1 MEKNKIYI
9 IVMLFMFF
17 VTQAFAQGNK
27 KVNGQVTDE
36 KGSPLSGA
44 FVTGDEGDV
53 YTSTDKEGR
62 FTLEVL
68 LSDIVFIE
76 KDGYNSK
83 QVSVKGLSNNIII
96 PLSKPDFLMTEK
108 DMLQLP
114 FRQLAKKRST
124 GSAIKVDVE
133 EQRKYDATFD
143 LNGALNGRVPG
154 VYGSSDIWG
163 LGGAVIVVDGV
174 PRTDNYDINL
184 LEVESI
190 TVLKDPVSRSMYGAL
205 GDKGVIMVTTKRGKA
220 YKKVMN
226 FQAQMGVSQPINN
239 TYPKY
244 MNSADYL
251 QTLRGLYPTD
261 SAYSVRKIA
270 DTRNGVNPAINPNND
285 FYSSEFLKSQTQS
298 QSFRA
303 ESSGGN
309 KMAQYYLNVGWQH
322 NNGWQKLNSETTD
335 KLNIRGNVDYQL
347 SDNFKMTLDAGA
359 LVNIM
364 KSANISDYWS
374 IASTVLP
381 NAYPLYWDPATIT
394 STAKRDSILK
404 TAVLLP
410 NGMLVG
416 GNPTYPTNFY
426 GNIFKKGK
434 QVTYERNLQVNVG
447 AEWDLKFLL
456 PGLKAKGY
464 LALDAY
470 NTLSKEQNATYVSY
484 NPTSI
489 KSKLD
494 GSDSIINVTTIG
506 IDKKASNYA
515 AVAAEMYFHR
525 RIAAYGS
532 LAYDQSFD
540 KTDVSLLAV
549 AYRDQLALKE
559 SKQEQRNLTFGFNGN
574 VMQDKK
580 YLLDFSLSLLGS
592 QKLSVDNRLTFA
604 PSLGLGWI
612 LSEEGFMAENKV
624 FDYLKLR
631 TSAGIMKNDNWSDY
645 WLYTSAY
652 QSSTGL
658 TYNNGTNSNSARIF
672 STLASNV
679 NWQKRKEL
687 VLGFD
692 ASMFN
697 NSLWLEGSVFYTEQ
711 YDMITEL
718 ENLTPLLAG
727 TSSKSYWG
735 NYNSDRVQGFDLGIK
750 YNMSLTNELS
760 LIVGS
765 NLVVKSPKILQ
776 KDEPNYTEA
785 YQFRAG
791 TATNSHWGLNSEGL
805 YGPND
810 FDAITGNLLS
820 TLPVPSWG
828 KVAPGD
834 IKYVDTNG
842 DGKINSTD
850 VHIIGQ
856 QGANFQYSMYF
867 NLKYKQFELYA
878 IGIGYVGGNGMRT
891 GNYYRPY
898 GNTIKYPE
906 HLKTAYSAS
915 NPDVNALYPRL
926 TTTKSDH
933 NNQSSDY
940 WMYKGGSFSVPT
952 IQLTYNYIGK
962 SKSVVKDLKI
972 YLKGSNLIRYNANP
986 TYANLSLTSPKT
998 YSLSLGTIFS
1008 F

>member
-9 IVMLFMFF
+9 LIVLCLFF
-17 VTQAFAQGNK
+17 VAQLNAQGNK
-27 KVNGQVTDE
+27 KINGQVTDE
-36 KGSPLSGA
+36 KGLPLKGA

-53 YTSTDKEGR
+53 FASTDADGR
-62 FTLEVL
+62 FTIEAL
-68 LSDIVFIE
+68 LSDVLLVE
-76 KDGYNSK
+76 KEGYNSK
-83 QVSVKGLSNNIII
+83 QISIRGASKNITIS
-96 PLSKPDFLMTEK
+96 LSKPGFLMTEK

-124 GSAIKVDVE
+124 GSAVKIDVD
-133 EQRKYDATFD
+133 EQRNFDASMG
-143 LNGALNGRVPG
+143 LNAALSGRVTGMFGPK
-154 VYGSSDIWG
+154 DIWG
-163 LGGAVIVVDGV
+163 RGDAVIVVDGV
-174 PRTDNYDINL
+174 PRTDDYDVNL

-190 TVLKDPVSRSMYGAL
+190 TVLKDAVSRSMYGAF

-226 FQAQMGVSQPINN
+226 FHAEYGVSQPINK
-239 TYPKY
+239 TLPKY

-261 SAYSVRKIA
+261 SAYSVQKIA

-285 FYSSEFLKSQTQS
+285 FYSKEFVQSQTQS

-335 KLNIRGNVDYQL
+335 KLNIRGNVDYHL

-359 LVNIM
+359 LVNIL
-364 KSANISDYWS
+364 KSANIDDYWKT
-374 IASTVLP
+374 ASTVLP
-381 NAYPLYWDPATIT
+381 NAYPLYFDPAIIT
-394 STAKRDSILK
+394 SAAKRDSILK
-404 TAVLLP
+404 SAVLLP
-410 NGMLVG
+410 NGMLAG

-426 GNIFKKGK
+426 GDIFKKGQ

-470 NTLSKEQNATYVSY
+470 NTLVKAQNGLYAAY

-489 KSKLD
+489 KSKLN
-494 GSDSIINVTTIG
+494 GSDSIINVAVIG
-506 IDKKASNYA
+506 KDAKASNFEPDTA
-515 AVAAEMYFHR
+515 GMYFHR
-525 RIAAYGS
+525 RIAAYAS
-532 LAYDQSFD
+532 LSYDKTFG

-549 AYRDQLALKE
+549 AYRDQLALKN
-559 SKQEQRNLTFGFNGN
+559 SKQDQRSLTFGFNGN
-574 VMQDKK
+574 IMQDKK

-592 QKLSVDNRLTFA
+592 QRLISDKRLTFA

-612 LSEEGFMAENKV
+612 LSEEGFLANNDV
-624 FDYLKLR
+624 VNYLKLR
-631 TSAGIMKNDNWSDY
+631 TSAGIMKNDNWNDY
-645 WLYTSAY
+645 WLHTSAY
-652 QSSTGL
+652 QSSTNFN
-658 TYNNGTNSNSARIF
+658 YNNALNSNNSRIF
-672 STLASNV
+672 STLASDV

-687 VLGFD
+687 VVGFD
-692 ASMFN
+692 ASLFKN
-697 NSLWLEGSVFYTEQ
+697 ALWLEGSVFYTEQ
-711 YDMITEL
+711 YDLITEL

-727 TSSKSYWG
+727 TNSKSYWG
-735 NYNSDRVQGFDLGIK
+735 NFNSDRIKGFDLGLK
-750 YNMSLTNELS
+750 YNLKLTNDFS
-760 LIVGS
+760 LILGS
-765 NLVVKSPKILQ
+765 NLAVKNEKTLQ
-776 KDEPNYTEA
+776 KEEPNYTEA
-785 YQFRAG
+785 YQFRSG
-791 TATNSHWGLNSEGL
+791 KATNSHWGLNSEGL
-805 YGPND
+805 YAPND
-810 FDAITGNLLS
+810 FDVNGNLLS
-820 TLPVPSWG
+820 TLAVPSWG
-828 KVAPGD
+828 KVVPGD

-850 VHIIGQ
+850 IHIIGQ

-878 IGIGYVGGNGMRT
+878 IGIGYLGGNSMRT
-891 GNYYRPY
+891 GDYYRAY
-898 GNTIKYPE
+898 GNAIKFPE
-906 HLKTAYSAS
+906 HLKTAYSAA
-915 NPDVNALYPRL
+915 NPDVNALYPGL
-926 TTTKSDH
+926 TTTKSTH
-933 NNQSSDY
+933 NFQTSDY
-940 WMYKGGSFSVPT
+940 WMYNANSFSIPT

-962 SKSVVKDLKI
+962 PNYVVKDLKV

-986 TYANLSLTSPKT
+986 TYANLSLSAPKA
-998 YSLSLGTIFS
+998 YSISIGTIFS

>member
-9 IVMLFMFF
+9 IVVLFMFF
-17 VTQAFAQGNK
+17 VTQLFAQGNK
-27 KVNGQVTDE
+27 KITGQVTDE
-36 KGSPLSGA
+36 KGLPLKGA

-53 YTSTDKEGR
+53 YASTDADGHFSIEA
-62 FTLEVL
+62 L
-68 LSDIVFIE
+68 LSDVLLVE

-83 QVSVKGLSNNIII
+83 QISIKGATKNITIS
-96 PLSKPDFLMTEK
+96 LSKPGFLMTEK

-114 FRQLAKKRST
+114 FRQLAKNRST
-124 GSAIKVDVE
+124 GAAIKIDVE
-133 EQRKYDATFD
+133 EQRNYDASQG
-143 LNGALNGRVPG
+143 LNAALNGKVPG
-154 VYGSSDIWG
+154 LFGSNDIWG
-163 LGGAVIVVDGV
+163 RGDAVIVVDGV

-190 TVLKDPVSRSMYGAL
+190 TVLKDAVSRSMYGAF

-220 YKKVMN
+220 YKKIMN
-226 FQAQMGVSQPINN
+226 FQAEMGISQPIQN
-239 TYPKY
+239 TLPKF

-261 SAYSVRKIA
+261 SAYSVRKIS
-270 DTRNGVNPAINPNND
+270 DTRNGINPAINPNND
-285 FYSSEFLKSQTQS
+285 FYSSEFLKSQTQY

-364 KSANISDYWS
+364 KSSNIDDYWKT
-374 IASTVLP
+374 ASTVLP

-404 TAVLLP
+404 SAVLLP

-416 GNPTYPTNFY
+416 GNTTYPTNFY
-426 GNIFKKGK
+426 GDIFKKGN

-470 NTLSKEQNATYVSY
+470 NTLIKEQSGLYATYS
-484 NPTSI
+484 PTSI
-489 KSKLD
+489 KSKMD
-494 GSDSIINVTTIG
+494 GSDSIINVAVIG
-506 IDKKASNYA
+506 KDAKASNYA
-515 AVAAEMYFHR
+515 PVATEMYFHR

-532 LAYDQSFD
+532 LAYDKSFD
-540 KTDVSLLAV
+540 NTDVSLLAV

-559 SKQEQRNLTFGFNGN
+559 SNQEQRNLTFGFNGN
-574 VMQDKK
+574 VMHNKK
-580 YLLDFSLSLLGS
+580 YLLDFSLSMLGS
-592 QKLSVDNRLTFA
+592 QKLAVDKRMTFA

-612 LSEEGFMAENKV
+612 LSEEGFMVDNKV
-624 FDYLKLR
+624 FNYLKLR
-631 TSAGIMKNDNWSDY
+631 TSAGIMKNDNWTDY
-645 WLYTSAY
+645 WLHTSAY
-652 QSSTGL
+652 QSSTNFN
-658 TYNNGTNSNSARIF
+658 YNNATNSNNARIF
-672 STLASNV
+672 STLASDV

-727 TSSKSYWG
+727 TNSLSYWG
-735 NYNSDRVQGFDLGIK
+735 NYNSDRIQGFDIGIK
-750 YNMSLTNELS
+750 YKMELTNDLS
-760 LIVGS
+760 LKVGS

-776 KDEPNYTEA
+776 KDEPNYPEK
-785 YQFRAG
+785 YQYRAG
-791 TATNSHWGLNSEGL
+791 TATNSHWGLNAEGL
-805 YGPND
+805 YGADD
-810 FDAITGNLLS
+810 FDALTGNLLS

-834 IKYVDTNG
+834 IKYVDTNE

-850 VHIIGQ
+850 IHIIGQ

-878 IGIGYVGGNGMRT
+878 LGIGYVGGNSMRT
-891 GNYYRPY
+891 GDYYRPF
-898 GNTIKYPE
+898 GNAKKYPE
-906 HLKTAYSAS
+906 HIKTAYSAS
-915 NPDVNALYPRL
+915 NPDVDALYPRL
-926 TTTKSDH
+926 TTTSSSH
-933 NNQSSDY
+933 NNQSSDF
-940 WMYKGGSFSVPT
+940 WMYNGNSFSIPT

-962 SKSVVKDLKI
+962 PKSVVKDLKI

-986 TYANLSLTSPKT
+986 TYANLSLSAPKS
-998 YSLSLGTIFS
+998 YSLNIGTIFS